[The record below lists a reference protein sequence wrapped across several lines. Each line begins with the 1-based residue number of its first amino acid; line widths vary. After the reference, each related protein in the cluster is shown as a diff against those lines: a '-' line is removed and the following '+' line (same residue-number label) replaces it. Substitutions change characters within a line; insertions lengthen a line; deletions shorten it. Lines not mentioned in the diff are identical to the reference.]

1 MDALFPGTRS
11 ALSALLSAPVW
22 PAAFPS
28 SPIDGFPAQRAAP
41 YIVGVGSMVRKVESF
56 LLFTL
61 SYAVVIAFV
70 VGGIYLM

>member
-1 MDALFPGTRS
+1 
-11 ALSALLSAPVW
+11 
-22 PAAFPS
+22 
-28 SPIDGFPAQRAAP
+28 
-41 YIVGVGSMVRKVESF
+41 MVRKVESF